1 MTIKKEEV
9 TKKEI
14 VTKYIA
20 ADGATFYDKDMCE
33 CYEKSA
39 LCAVKKTLKKLNVK
53 DISQWDLFGTGDDE
67 SVVEIY
73 DVKTAEDLL
82 HLRMYCDL
90 ESDGHGDLDNLD
102 KVTVGHEVVI
112 FWNSEKDQYW
122 TRGNGSIESV
132 LEGIREQFK
141 YALCI
146 DGDREALKQ

>member
-9 TKKEI
+9 TKTEI

-20 ADGATFYDKDMCE
+20 ADGAIFQDKEMCE
-33 CYEKSA
+33 CYERSA

-67 SVVEIY
+67 SLVEIY
-73 DVKTAEDLL
+73 DVKSAEDLL

-90 ESDGHGDLDNLD
+90 ESDGHGDLDNLN

-112 FWNSEKDQYW
+112 FWNTEKDWYW
-122 TRGNGSIESV
+122 TRGNGSIESI

-141 YALCI
+141 YALSI
-146 DGDREALKQ
+146 DGDRESLKQ